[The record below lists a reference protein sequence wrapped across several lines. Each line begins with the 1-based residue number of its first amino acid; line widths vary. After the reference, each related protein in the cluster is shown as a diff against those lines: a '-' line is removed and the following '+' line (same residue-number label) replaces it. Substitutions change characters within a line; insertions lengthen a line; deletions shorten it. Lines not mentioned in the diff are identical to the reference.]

1 MEIQYDQI
9 KPQFD
14 KMEEKIQVSEFF
26 DILESKADIWTLNE
40 GFKKYKT
47 EFYDL
52 VNSAEDY
59 ELIFDKIECK
69 KKLDEY
75 LTK

>member
-1 MEIQYDQI
+1 
-9 KPQFD
+9 
-14 KMEEKIQVSEFF
+14 
-26 DILESKADIWTLNE
+26 LNE
-40 GFKKYKT
+40 GFKKYKA
-47 EFYDL
+47 EFYEL

-75 LTK
+75 LTKQLA